1 MSKVVKFP
9 FGGTDHTPEDSEP
22 SDDYAK
28 LARGMI
34 TRYAQA
40 SNGDPAFALI
50 KRKLIADIVH
60 GNAIDE
66 QDKAEAQYGSRA
78 AAARKAAKRCAA
90 ACHSVNII
98 DRRLANTT
106 PTTLAGVAAVLHFAN
121 EIEDAGLEWPGT
133 DTIGREGWHYQ
144 LRQTMAQAIET
155 IIAEH
160 LDDGDQIS

>member
-1 MSKVVKFP
+1 MSNVVKFP
-9 FGGTDHTPEDSEP
+9 FGGTNHTQENSEP

-50 KRKLIADIVH
+50 NRKLIADIVH
-60 GNAIDE
+60 GNAIDK
-66 QDKAEAQYGSRA
+66 QDKAEARYGSMSA
-78 AAARKAAKRCAA
+78 VARKAAKRCAA
-90 ACHSVNII
+90 ACHSANVI

-106 PTTLAGVAAVLHFAN
+106 PTTLGGVAAVLRFAN
-121 EIEDAGLEWPGT
+121 DIEDAGLEWPGT

-155 IIAEH
+155 IIAGH
-160 LDDGDQIS
+160 HR